1 MEEAEGMFVP
11 SEDEILR
18 ESRMSRWVLLG
29 PEKGSCCT
37 PTIAASYQTAI
48 AAPRGCLFET
58 GTRCN
63 EIDLPNSRSGLGV
76 VGTNIISSLT
86 SRITF
91 LLNLIHVRRPSI
103 SMSVNN

>member
-63 EIDLPNSRSGLGV
+63 GLGV

-103 SMSVNN
+103 SMPVNN